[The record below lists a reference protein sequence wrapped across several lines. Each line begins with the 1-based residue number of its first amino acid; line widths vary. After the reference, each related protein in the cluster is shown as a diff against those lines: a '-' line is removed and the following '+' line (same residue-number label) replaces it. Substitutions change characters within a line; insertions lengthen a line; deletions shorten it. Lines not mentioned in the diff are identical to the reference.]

1 MINSKAYIGI
11 DNGLDGGIVA
21 LDGEGAVTFKS
32 KMPVNK
38 TGKGREID
46 VQGFAAIVEQL
57 SPHAVFISPLAVS
70 IVEQLSPHAVF
81 IVEQASK
88 HSPGKM
94 ALCSTWHS
102 FACMTTT
109 LKLLKVQWDLV
120 QPQKWQKAFWARPK
134 MPKGQKFD
142 TKAAALVAAKRIW
155 PCEEWLAS
163 DRCKIAHNGMVDAA
177 LIAEHAR
184 RAGI

>member
-1 MINSKAYIGI
+1 MISAKAYVGI

-46 VQGFAAIVEQL
+46 VQGFAA
-57 SPHAVFISPLAVS
+57 

-120 QPQKWQKAFWARPK
+120 QPQKWQRAFWARPK

>member
-46 VQGFAAIVEQL
+46 VQGFAA
-57 SPHAVFISPLAVS
+57 

-155 PCEEWLAS
+155 PCE
-163 DRCKIAHNGMVDAA
+163 
-177 LIAEHAR
+177 
-184 RAGI
+184 

>member
-46 VQGFAAIVEQL
+46 VQGFAA
-57 SPHAVFISPLAVS
+57 

-184 RAGI
+184 RSGI

>member
-1 MINSKAYIGI
+1 VISAKAYIGI

-46 VQGFAAIVEQL
+46 VQGFAA
-57 SPHAVFISPLAVS
+57 

>member
-1 MINSKAYIGI
+1 MITKAYVGI
-11 DNGLDGGIVA
+11 DNGLDGAIVA
-21 LDGEGAVTFKS
+21 LNGFGTVTFKC

-46 VQGFAAIVEQL
+46 VQRFAAIVKQL
-57 SPHAVFISPLAVS
+57 NL
-70 IVEQLSPHAVF
+70 HAVF

-120 QPQKWQKAFWARPK
+120 QPQQWQRTFWARPK
-134 MPKGQKFD
+134 MPKDQKFD
-142 TKAAALVAAKRIW
+142 TKAAALVAASRIW
-155 PCEEWLAS
+155 PCEKWLAS
-163 DRCKIAHNGMVDAA
+163 DRCKIAHDGMVDAA

>member
-1 MINSKAYIGI
+1 MISAKAYIGI

-57 SPHAVFISPLAVS
+57 SPHAVFI
-70 IVEQLSPHAVF
+70 
-81 IVEQASK
+81 VEQASK
-88 HSPGKM
+88 HSPGKL

>member
-1 MINSKAYIGI
+1 M
-11 DNGLDGGIVA
+11 A

-46 VQGFAAIVEQL
+46 VQGFAA
-57 SPHAVFISPLAVS
+57 

-120 QPQKWQKAFWARPK
+120 QPQKWQRAFWARPK

>member
-1 MINSKAYIGI
+1 MISAKAYVGI

-46 VQGFAAIVEQL
+46 VQGFAA
-57 SPHAVFISPLAVS
+57 

>member
-46 VQGFAAIVEQL
+46 VQGFAA
-57 SPHAVFISPLAVS
+57 

>member
-57 SPHAVFISPLAVS
+57 SPHAVFI
-70 IVEQLSPHAVF
+70 
-81 IVEQASK
+81 VEQASK
-88 HSPGKM
+88 HSPGKL

>member
-1 MINSKAYIGI
+1 MISAKAYVGI

-46 VQGFAAIVEQL
+46 VPGFAA
-57 SPHAVFISPLAVS
+57 

-120 QPQKWQKAFWARPK
+120 QPQKWQRAFWARPK

>member
-57 SPHAVFISPLAVS
+57 SPHAVFI
-70 IVEQLSPHAVF
+70 
-81 IVEQASK
+81 VEQASK

-120 QPQKWQKAFWARPK
+120 QPQK
-134 MPKGQKFD
+134 
-142 TKAAALVAAKRIW
+142 
-155 PCEEWLAS
+155 
-163 DRCKIAHNGMVDAA
+163 
-177 LIAEHAR
+177 
-184 RAGI
+184 

>member
-57 SPHAVFISPLAVS
+57 SPHV
-70 IVEQLSPHAVF
+70 VF